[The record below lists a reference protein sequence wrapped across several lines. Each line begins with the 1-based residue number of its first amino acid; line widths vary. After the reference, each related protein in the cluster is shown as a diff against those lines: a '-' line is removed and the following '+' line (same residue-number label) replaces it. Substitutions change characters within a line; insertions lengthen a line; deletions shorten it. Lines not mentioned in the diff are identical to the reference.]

1 MIFLKKIYVHA
12 WTSYLE
18 KTHNSKRY
26 MHPGVHYS
34 TIYNSQNLEATQMS
48 INRGMDKKDVVR
60 ICNRILLSHKK
71 KKEIIPCAVN
81 MGGPRDS
88 HTK

>member
-26 MHPGVHYS
+26 MHPSVHYS

-60 ICNRILLSHKK
+60 IYNRILLSHKK
-71 KKEIIPCAVN
+71 EGNNTMC
-81 MGGPRDS
+81 S
-88 HTK
+88 